1 MTYTDGLRT
10 PRSIIIICLAVFVFA
25 SLPLLTRARAVSTS
39 VTIVNNSSREIRNVY
54 TSHVDRNDWSGGLLG
69 GGATLA
75 AGHSLDLSNLACD
88 GQQIKVIAEDQDGCF
103 LSTVI
108 DCGASATWTITND
121 TARDCD

>member
-1 MTYTDGLRT
+1 MKNTDGLRT
-10 PRSIIIICLAVFVFA
+10 PRSIIIICLAVLAFA
-25 SLPLLTRARAVSTS
+25 SLPLLTRARAASTS

-69 GGATLA
+69 GATIA
-75 AGHSLDLSNLACD
+75 AGHSSDVSNLACD

-108 DCGASATWTITND
+108 NCGASATWTITND
-121 TARDCD
+121 SARDCD